1 MPTPLDSAM
10 KSKNMVLE
18 SCNRGAFGGA
28 VVAAAAWTIWG
39 GSMFPAEP
47 DPKGDP
53 TTWTKE
59 DMRRWLAARGLFPQ
73 ESDTREA
80 LLARV
85 LANMRS
91 PRN

>member
-1 MPTPLDSAM
+1 M
-10 KSKNMVLE
+10 KSKNMVL
-18 SCNRGAFGGA
+18 AFGGA

-39 GSMFPAEP
+39 ESMFPPER

-59 DMRRWLAARGLFPQ
+59 EMRRWLAARNLFPQ
-73 ESDTREA
+73 ESDSREA
-80 LLARV
+80 LLARI

-91 PRN
+91 PRH